1 MKNQRSYYNARVQI
15 ASSAPTRIDLA
26 GGTLDI
32 WPLYLY
38 HDGAQTVNAAIT
50 LRARC
55 TISAR
60 HDGRLCLRS
69 LDTDRSTDVA
79 HWSELKDTPAF
90 QLVGRIL
97 QFFQAKNLNL
107 TTQSDSP
114 IGAGIA
120 GSSAL
125 NIAVCAAMARWKG
138 VSYSPDELLAIAMNV
153 EAQAIRVPT
162 GAQDYR
168 SAFYGGILAIELGAS
183 GVRRIALDV
192 DPTELERRIVLAYTG
207 ASRHSGVNNWDV
219 TKGHIDG
226 DRRMFDHFERI
237 RDVAAAMRQA
247 LVGRDWDEVG
257 RQIAAEWETRKRL
270 APNVTT
276 PAIERLIEQAR
287 GAGSMSAK
295 VCGAGGGGCVLCF
308 ADPSAVPAV
317 RQALKTAA
325 ARVLEYRIDTAGV
338 RVEVT
343 DEVGS

>member
-38 HDGAQTVNAAIT
+38 HDGAQTLNAAIT

-69 LDTDRSTDVA
+69 LDTGRSTEVA

-97 QFFQAKNLNL
+97 QFFQAESLNL

-138 VSYSPDELLAIAMNV
+138 VSYSADELLAIAMNV
-153 EAQAIRVPT
+153 EGP
-162 GAQDYR
+162 G
-168 SAFYGGILAIELGAS
+168 
-183 GVRRIALDV
+183 
-192 DPTELERRIVLAYTG
+192 
-207 ASRHSGVNNWDV
+207 
-219 TKGHIDG
+219 
-226 DRRMFDHFERI
+226 
-237 RDVAAAMRQA
+237 
-247 LVGRDWDEVG
+247 
-257 RQIAAEWETRKRL
+257 
-270 APNVTT
+270 
-276 PAIERLIEQAR
+276 
-287 GAGSMSAK
+287 
-295 VCGAGGGGCVLCF
+295 
-308 ADPSAVPAV
+308 DPSAHWCPGLSLRLLRRYLGDRAG
-317 RQALKTAA
+317 RQRRSPCRTSMSIPSSSSVVSCWPTLAPLVIREPTT
-325 ARVLEYRIDTAGV
+325 ET
-338 RVEVT
+338 
-343 DEVGS
+343 